1 RPRDHRAEQGPPH
14 SVAARRLLDIDRPL
28 DAVAI
33 GGARPERRGVGV
45 AGETAVDRGDQPRLG
60 VAPHRR
66 EPAVNLVPRRRVKLE
81 GRRAVQHLAPVQGGD
96 VAEVLRTGVAD
107 GWGHRSVLAAPSR
120 TVSGFAPG
128 VCYSA
133 ALLGEVES
141 VRMILTA
148 AVAACLVTP
157 APAPAV

>member
-1 RPRDHRAEQGPPH
+1 
-14 SVAARRLLDIDRPL
+14 
-28 DAVAI
+28 
-33 GGARPERRGVGV
+33 
-45 AGETAVDRGDQPRLG
+45 AGETAVDLGDQPRQ
-60 VAPHRR
+60 VVPPHRR
-66 EPAVNLVPRRRVKLE
+66 EPAGHLVPRRRFKLE

-157 APAPAV
+157 APAPAVAQTKSSATRATVRSEERRVGKEGRHRRSPWQTASTE